1 MGRTFS
7 WVTALV
13 IVNLGL
19 ACPSFAATNA
29 RTLSRQVLSENSVE
43 SAAAIAELRRL
54 GPEGLRTF
62 LDVHADR
69 LPLDRVKSA
78 AEVSSLATADW
89 QRFSAVLDALCQQRD
104 CYASQLYW
112 YTDLEAAKVAAKAT
126 GKPILSLRLLGG
138 LDEEFS
144 CANSRFFRV
153 ALYAN
158 REISS
163 VLRDRVILHWQSVRP
178 VPKVTIDF
186 GDGRQLQR
194 TLTGNSIHYLLD
206 AEGRPLD
213 ALPGLYGPK
222 AFLSW
227 VERAAAVAQ
236 QTTDLSA
243 IERAGVLE
251 QYHRDRIAAIETRWM
266 ADLGTLGIPAPVGLR
281 TPADLNET
289 DSAAPLAERAAQLAV
304 TKSVVERP
312 ILSSISPRPRTSQ
325 RLSAITDAA
334 VWQQI
339 ATLHLDDAR
348 LDRNSQILLQ
358 RKNPYLLRGSDS
370 RSETTTAQLRQ
381 LQQNFERAI
390 ALDTVRNEYLLHQQL
405 HQWFVEDTESTANTD
420 RLNERVYS
428 ELFLTPSSDP
438 WLGLL
443 PAGTYTGIENGG
455 VSQ

>member
-19 ACPSFAATNA
+19 ACPTLAATNA
-29 RTLSRQVLSENSVE
+29 RTLARQVLSENSAE

-54 GPEGLRTF
+54 GPEGLETF

-69 LPLDRVKSA
+69 LPPDWVKSTDGVA
-78 AEVSSLATADW
+78 SLATADW
-89 QRFSAVLDALCQQRD
+89 QQFSAVLDALCQQRD
-104 CYASQLYW
+104 CHASQLYW
-112 YTDLEAAKVAAKAT
+112 YTDLEQAKAAAKAA
-126 GKPILSLRLLGG
+126 GKPILSLRLLGR

-158 REISS
+158 GEIAS

-186 GDGRQLQR
+186 GDGRKLQR

-206 AEGRPLD
+206 DEGRPLD

-227 VERAAAVAQ
+227 VERAEAVAQ
-236 QTTDLSA
+236 QTMDLSA

-251 QYHRDRIAAIETRWM
+251 RYHRDRIAAIEARWM

-281 TPADLNET
+281 ASADLNET
-289 DSAAPLAERAAQLAV
+289 DGADPLAERAAQLAV

-325 RLSAITDAA
+325 RLSAMTDEAT
-334 VWQQI
+334 WQQI
-339 ATLHLDDAR
+339 ANLHLDEAN
-348 LDRNSQILLQ
+348 LDRNSQILLRQ
-358 RKNPYLLRGSDS
+358 KNPYLVGDRNPGS
-370 RSETTTAQLRQ
+370 EATTAQLRQ

-390 ALDTVRNEYLLHQQL
+390 ALDTVRNEYLLHRQL
-405 HQWFVEDTESTANTD
+405 HQWFIEDTEGVANTD

-428 ELFLTPSSDP
+428 ELFLTPSTDP

-443 PAGTYTGIENGG
+443 PVGTYTGIENGG